1 MSHRCIVAVIVG
13 SLVIASG
20 SHAGAAPKKPSASVL
35 YERRVEAYRQQ
46 LAAYQQQQ
54 SDAALRAADALSAKL
69 ERQRQWAIHDEALKR
84 YQHAQMLA
92 AQGAAQRLAAKLE
105 RLYGR
110 HESNVATG
118 ARPVTLAIRP
128 ALAPPS
134 VAPHAVASKPPAH
147 RAVAQSAARLPA
159 RPPVSSLPT
168 TPSWYGWGSL

>member
-20 SHAGAAPKKPSASVL
+20 SSAGAAPKKLSASVL

-54 SDAALRAADALSAKL
+54 SDAALRAADALAAKL

-92 AQGAAQRLAAKLE
+92 ARGAAQRLAAKLE

-110 HESNVATG
+110 HESTVATG
-118 ARPVTLAIRP
+118 ARPVTLASRP
-128 ALAPPS
+128 ALPPPA
-134 VAPHAVASKPPAH
+134 VATHAVSSKP
-147 RAVAQSAARLPA
+147 RARATVAQPASRLPA
-159 RPPVSSLPT
+159 RPPVSSLPSV
-168 TPSWYGWGSL
+168 PSWYGWGSL